1 MRGTDREPMT
11 TRTSQLAP
19 TRRWPT
25 LAGIAFAAA
34 TAYDL
39 ASGVDL
45 AQIVAA
51 SALIYLGAAA
61 LGRQSAAW
69 PLFLGSFVV
78 IAIAKIAG
86 FDGTAVLLVL
96 AIPLAGYAVVKHRD
110 ITLQGLAILAFGAVA
125 LTALVVNEHI
135 GAYLVA
141 AGLLG
146 HTAWDIYHFRA
157 NRVVAQSLA
166 EFCMV
171 LDTLLALAII
181 VVELT

>member
-1 MRGTDREPMT
+1 MT
-11 TRTSQLAP
+11 STP
-19 TRRWPT
+19 TRSRSLTHRWPT
-25 LAGIAFAAA
+25 LAGVLFAAA

-39 ASGVDL
+39 ATGVDL

-61 LGRQSAAW
+61 LGRQSTAW
-69 PLFLGSFVV
+69 PLFLGTFVV
-78 IAIAKIAG
+78 ITLAKIAG
-86 FDGTAVLLVL
+86 FDGTVVLLAVAVPL
-96 AIPLAGYAVVKHRD
+96 AIYAVVKRRD
-110 ITLQGLAILAFGAVA
+110 ITAQGLGVLAFGAVA
-125 LTALVVNEHI
+125 LTALVVNEQL

-146 HTAWDIYHFRA
+146 HTAWDIYHFRVD
-157 NRVVAQSLA
+157 RVVARSMA

>member
-1 MRGTDREPMT
+1 MT
-11 TRTSQLAP
+11 VSTRPAL
-19 TRRWPT
+19 TRRWPAV
-25 LAGIAFAAA
+25 AGAVFAGA

-39 ASGVDL
+39 ATGVDL

-61 LGRQSAAW
+61 FGRQATAW
-69 PLFLGSFVV
+69 PLFLGTFVV
-78 IAIAKIAG
+78 ITLAKIAG
-86 FDGTAVLLVL
+86 FDGTVVLLAL
-96 AIPLAGYAVVKHRD
+96 AVPLTIYAVATHRD
-110 ITLQGLAILAFGAVA
+110 IGRQGLALLAFGALA
-125 LTALVVNEHI
+125 LTALVVDETL

-157 NRVVAQSLA
+157 DRVVARSLA

-171 LDTLLALAII
+171 LDTLLAVAVL
-181 VVELT
+181 VVEWT

>member
-1 MRGTDREPMT
+1 MT
-11 TRTSQLAP
+11 TRTHQLAP

-25 LAGIAFAAA
+25 LAGIAFAAL

-39 ASGVDL
+39 ATGVDL

-51 SALIYLGAAA
+51 SAMIYLGAAA
-61 LGRQSAAW
+61 LGRQSVAW
-69 PLFLGSFVV
+69 PLFFGTFVIITV
-78 IAIAKIAG
+78 AKIAG
-86 FDGTAVLLVL
+86 LDSTAVLLVL
-96 AIPLAGYAVVKHRD
+96 AVPLAIYAVLNHRD
-110 ITLQGLAILAFGAVA
+110 ITVQGLAMLAFGAVA
-125 LTALVVNEHI
+125 LAALVVHEQL

-146 HTAWDIYHFRA
+146 HTAWDYYHFRA
-157 NRVVAQSLA
+157 DRVVSRSLA

-181 VVELT
+181 VTELT